1 MVLKTRYAPVSVQP
15 RLLIKP
21 FRTVAPTSDMRLPRL
36 LLCALL
42 VVAANAFA
50 VQCKPAVEPER
61 QDITPDLSYAKRTAV
76 HPSDGRQVSAHLA
89 FFTSR
94 AFRLE
99 VVDLGDGPEPAYPTL
114 ADAFRAAGCVAG
126 VNGGF
131 FHPDW
136 RPSGLVI
143 AAGRRINRLET
154 AKLLSGLV
162 YSDSRGIHL
171 IRRARFQDQPGTGAL
186 LQSGPYLVEE
196 GRAVRGLSA
205 SDPNRRTFVATD
217 WRGHWVLGATQS
229 PLTLAELAQCLASP
243 GVLTP
248 WRVDRALNLDGGSS
262 TGFFFER
269 GEGRSA
275 VALQPWKRVRNLLG
289 IVPR

>member
-1 MVLKTRYAPVSVQP
+1 MA
-15 RLLIKP
+15 
-21 FRTVAPTSDMRLPRL
+21 LPRL
-36 LLCALL
+36 LLCAFLL
-42 VVAANAFA
+42 VSVNVFAAE
-50 VQCKPAVEPER
+50 CTPAGESER
-61 QDITPDLSYAKRTAV
+61 QDINPDLSYAKRMAV
-76 HPSDGRQVSAHLA
+76 RPSDGRQVSAHLA

-99 VVDLGDGPEPAYPTL
+99 VVDLGAGPEPAYPTL
-114 ADAFRAAGCVAG
+114 ADALRAAGCVAG
-126 VNGGF
+126 INGGF

-154 AKLLSGLV
+154 AKLLSGLI
-162 YSDSRGIHL
+162 YSDEGGIHL
-171 IRRARFQDQPGTGAL
+171 IRRARFQIHAGIGAL
-186 LQSGPYLVEE
+186 LQGGPYLVEE
-196 GRAVRGLSA
+196 GQSVRGLSV

-217 WRGHWVLGATQS
+217 WRGNWVLGATQDR
-229 PLTLAELAQCLASP
+229 LTLAELAQCLASP

-248 WRVDRALNLDGGSS
+248 WPVDRALNLDGGSS

-269 GEGRSA
+269 GQGHSA

>member
-1 MVLKTRYAPVSVQP
+1 MVLTTGYAPVSVQP
-15 RLLIKP
+15 RLLNKAL
-21 FRTVAPTSDMRLPRL
+21 RTVATAPDMRLLRL

-50 VQCKPAVEPER
+50 AQWKPAGEPEH
-61 QDITPDLSYAKRTAV
+61 QDINPELSYAKRRAV
-76 HPSDGRQVSAHLA
+76 RLSDGRQVSAHLA

-99 VVDLGDGPEPAYPTL
+99 VVDLGDGPEPAHPTL

-126 VNGGF
+126 INGGF
-131 FHPDW
+131 FHPDG

-154 AKLLSGLV
+154 AKLLSGLI
-162 YSDSRGIHL
+162 YSDGRGIHL
-171 IRRARFQDQPGTGAL
+171 IRRARFQDHAGIGAL

-205 SDPNRRTFVATD
+205 SDSDRRSFVATD

-248 WRVDRALNLDGGSS
+248 WQVDRALNLDGGSS

-269 GEGRSA
+269 GEGRPA

-289 IVPR
+289 IVPH